1 VGSITTESSNKNE
14 AYAEAVV
21 RPASLRDV
29 SVDVLELELK
39 AVMDAHAAENK
50 RVPAKIIKKFKE
62 QIEAASKHA
71 EQELQ
76 FELTQSQG
84 KKRKAQ
90 DLSQKASKVAKTS
103 ATAALMQLSQAAA
116 PLVVGHIWAG
126 DSQSEDWAAAVLH
139 NPQDDPEP
147 MQVAQEENPFAPSHD
162 VQLEEIAPFVP
173 DRVEE
178 DLGAASQDLVP
189 VEAAR
194 VEDEEQPVAAS
205 QDLVP
210 VEAANQDVVQH
221 QEEAEEGE
229 VQPIAAS
236 QDPVEADQVEEEE
249 EEKEHVEPDQV
260 SATESDQEDAP
271 SPAATPVR
279 QPKQK
284 GKAKK
289 SAGKLKNKGG
299 GAAPRRPD
307 ARTKEE
313 RAAPLIFLKPLPVLP
328 EAVEGYIPWRTNSML
343 NPYSGGRSCARDAY
357 TAAFGESNASAAQ
370 VKRMRA
376 ANRGTMDPQIA
387 DVLEA
392 QGKTNFQLQ
401 KWPRTWEEL
410 LALEDGCYIV
420 RVSFWDC
427 VSKKVDKHF
436 MFVDCE
442 RRLVFDNAEEKPIP
456 FLDRTPK
463 QLRKR
468 CSFMSLEQTWVC
480 KVLKSAIAKTKYV

>member
-1 VGSITTESSNKNE
+1 MGSITTESSNKND

-21 RPASLRDV
+21 RPANLRDV
-29 SVDVLELELK
+29 SVDVLELEFQAIK
-39 AVMDAHAAENK
+39 AAHEAEGK
-50 RVPAKIIKKFKE
+50 RVPAKIIKQFQE
-62 QIEAASKHA
+62 QIEAAKNHA

-76 FELTQSQG
+76 FELSQSQS
-84 KKRKAQ
+84 KKRKSQ
-90 DLSQKASKVAKTS
+90 GSSQKVTKVAKTS
-103 ATAALMQLSQAAA
+103 ATDALMQLSQAAA
-116 PLVVGHIWAG
+116 PSVVGHIWA
-126 DSQSEDWAAAVLH
+126 DESQGEDWAAAVLH
-139 NPQDDPEP
+139 NHQDDPEP
-147 MQVAQEENPFAPSHD
+147 MQVEAMHSAQAEEENPFAPSHD
-162 VQLEEIAPFVP
+162 VRLEESAPFVP
-173 DRVEE
+173 DRVEDE
-178 DLGAASQDLVP
+178 PGAASQDLVP
-189 VEAAR
+189 VEADR
-194 VEDEEQPVAAS
+194 VEEKEE
-205 QDLVP
+205 
-210 VEAANQDVVQH
+210 
-221 QEEAEEGE
+221 
-229 VQPIAAS
+229 
-236 QDPVEADQVEEEE
+236 DPVEV
-249 EEKEHVEPDQV
+249 DQV
-260 SATESDQEDAP
+260 SATESDQDDALP
-271 SPAATPVR
+271 SPPAAAPTRMPP
-279 QPKQK
+279 PKQTSR
-284 GKAKK
+284 AKK
-289 SAGKLKNKGG
+289 AQKKLKNKGG

-313 RAAPLIFLKPLPVLP
+313 RAAPLKFLKPLPVLP

-343 NPYSGGRSCARDAY
+343 NPYSGGRSCARDAF

-392 QGKTNFQLQ
+392 QGKTYFQLQ
-401 KWPRTWEEL
+401 KWPKTWEEL
-410 LALEDGCYIV
+410 LALEDGCYVV